1 MFKILF
7 VLHKR
12 SDLGTDE
19 FQRYWKETHGP
30 IAAKLPG
37 LRKYVQ
43 NHVLPDPSQ
52 GEPPYDG
59 IAELQFDS
67 REAFEAAMA
76 SPEGQAT
83 IADVQNFVEPNKLY
97 AGAVEEVTVI

>member
-1 MFKILF
+1 MFKIVF
-7 VLHKR
+7 VLQKR
-12 SDLGTDE
+12 SDLGTEE
-19 FQRYWKETHGP
+19 FRWYWKETHGP

-37 LRKYVQ
+37 LRRYVQ

-52 GEPPYDG
+52 GEPAYDG

-67 REAFEAAMA
+67 REAFEAAIA

-83 IADVQNFVEPNKLY
+83 LADVQNFVEPNKLY
-97 AGAVEEVTVI
+97 AGVVDEVTII